1 MEDEA
6 KAPQGSILGGQL
18 AAHLPWRL
26 HYSGSDPLL
35 SLGVPGTHTGKYRK
49 TQDAVKF
56 EPGHR
61 NPRGLGRPE
70 KRWCWKGQWK
80 AREGL
85 SRSSRLPLERLL
97 GEWVQLLRCD
107 RKWDSYNTSFT
118 DFTALQW
125 ASEKITHRRLTEV
138 IFRLVVFQEYISPKY
153 ILNNGESVRIDSIIC
168 FA

>member
-1 MEDEA
+1 MKLGLLREA
-6 KAPQGSILGGQL
+6 SLVANWLHTCHGGCSIQGLILFCL
-18 AAHLPWRL
+18 WV
-26 HYSGSDPLL
+26 S
-35 SLGVPGTHTGKYRK
+35 PGTHTGKYRK

-80 AREGL
+80 AREEM
-85 SRSSRLPLERLL
+85 SRSSRLPSERLL
-97 GEWVQLLRCD
+97 GVWVQLLGCD
-107 RKWDSYNTSFT
+107 KKWDSYNTSFT